1 MCNRYGRKGE
11 MVHRLDSVVGPRH
24 RPLLLALGTMLLSLS
39 VLCVQLALLQAGLVR
54 AQGTLDVC
62 SGCTYESIQEAIDA
76 ADPGD
81 IIRVAQGVYTENLV
95 ITKSLTLEG
104 GYESSG
110 WTRDIELYETTIDGN
125 RSGSVISVT
134 NGCSTT
140 IDGFTITGGFA
151 EKGAGIHVHGSAVT
165 VTRNLVWDNM
175 AAPLAPEF
183 KMDRPL
189 RDGDTVV
196 TGVGEATEP
205 TWVSLH
211 DKMNGAYLG
220 GGQIQADG
228 RFTITVSP
236 SLVGGQTILALGAK
250 CEQDEA
256 VVEGGDASSHA
267 SALLTVGGTEDEG
280 DGAEY
285 PVGLEAKARLLDRES
300 QLDSGGLQGG
310 SLGDQSGTFWL
321 GGGIYVVDS
330 TAIITGNEVV
340 SNTALDFGGGIYA
353 EDSSVTI
360 GTNEISD
367 NRAGAVY
374 PCAWD
379 YGFGGGVALVQGCQF
394 TLENSHIAEN
404 VVLRGGGGVF
414 ITDSTGVVRDNE
426 IVANHSYYDSVSV
439 YGGGVYI
446 QDCSPRIEGNDILS
460 NTLGSEDFPAFGCAY
475 GGGIYLLGSSS
486 VVTDNEIS
494 GNRAVFDPWY
504 GGDWTSV
511 QGGGVFCA
519 HSVSDPSSCVHGR
532 YSEAEVYP
540 TLTNN
545 RVDSN
550 VVRGARDQ
558 RLGGG
563 GGLALYRVGGLVEGN
578 VVTNNVA
585 MADGGG
591 ILAFS
596 YLGYDDDITV
606 VISANAVISNFS
618 DPILSAGAGGMIVGG
633 MTSTITGNL
642 VQGNVGGLA
651 GGLIVA
657 GPRSVI
663 QGNEIVGN
671 RSSVVGGLF
680 GEEAGQ
686 MVVLDNYVAGN
697 TGDVVGGIGAQAVSM
712 VLGHNEILS
721 NTGATGG
728 GVAAGTPAT
737 ITVDS
742 NLILGNHATE
752 RGGGV
757 HVFDDTPYTLTNN
770 IIADNSAEELG
781 GGIYV
786 IDSEGTLVNN
796 TIAENQEGAGEG
808 IYLDGTAE
816 ATILN
821 NIIVSHTYGVYNA
834 GTGTPDV
841 TYNDVWG
848 SSVSDYYNVT
858 PGTGNISSDPWFVDP
873 ENWDYH
879 LWTTSPAV
887 DAGHPDAGL
896 APSLDIDGDSRP
908 MGSRVDM
915 GADEVPFEVWVWKS
929 DMPDPVLPG
938 ELVTYTIRLSNVS
951 EESIGGLVMTD
962 RVPVDTTLHWASDDY
977 EETEGVV
984 SWSIGSLGVGE
995 QVTRTMVVET
1005 NEDLTDGTV
1014 INNGQYGADSEE
1026 LSRPV
1031 MGMPV
1036 ETRVGVP
1043 VLEISKTVY
1052 PDPVRSGGTLTYTLE
1067 VKNNGGIKATGVTIS
1082 DRVPVNTVFDGASD
1096 GGEETD
1102 GVVTWSITELGSEES
1117 VERTMVVMVA
1127 EGLADRTEIENLE
1140 YGVNC
1145 QEVPEGVT
1153 GPAVSTT
1160 VREPVVSIEKND
1172 EPDPVLPGAE
1182 LTYAIEVSNDGG
1194 WEATEVVITDRIPAD
1209 TTFHWASDGG
1219 ELTGDV
1225 VSWTVGSLEPG
1236 NSVERTLV
1244 VTVSGGLSD
1253 NSVIDNDQYGVQSLD
1268 LGPVMGTPI
1277 TTLVGLPMLT
1287 ISKEVEPEVAFP
1299 GGEVEYSLTV
1309 HNEGHHVATGVVITD
1324 RVPLDTEFAW
1334 VLDGGEFVGDEVR
1347 WTGLTVGPGESV
1359 TVHWGA
1365 TVRESLLVGE
1375 IVNESYGTRCSET
1388 SEVVM
1393 GEPVSTPLLRHRRW
1407 YPMVLK
1413 YAP

>member
-1 MCNRYGRKGE
+1 
-11 MVHRLDSVVGPRH
+11 MVRHLSSIAGPRH
-24 RPLLLALGTMLLSLS
+24 KPLILALGAMLLSLS
-39 VLCVQLALLQAGLVR
+39 VLCVQLVLLQAELVR

-81 IIRVAQGVYTENLV
+81 TIRVSQGVYTENLV
-95 ITKSLTLEG
+95 ITKSLTMEG

-110 WTRDIELYETTIDGN
+110 WTRDIELYETIVDGN

-151 EKGAGIHVHGSAVT
+151 EKGAGMHVDGSTVAVANN
-165 VTRNLVWDNM
+165 RLWNNI

-189 RDGDTVV
+189 QDGDTVV
-196 TGVGEATEP
+196 MGVGEATESM
-205 TWVSLH
+205 WVSLH
-211 DKMNGAYLG
+211 DKTNGAYLG
-220 GGQIQADG
+220 SGQIQADG

-236 SLVGGQTILALGAK
+236 ALVGGQTILALGAK
-250 CEQDEA
+250 CQQDEA

-267 SALLTVGGTEDEG
+267 AALLTDGGTEDEG

-285 PVGLEAKARLLDRES
+285 PFGLEEKARLLDRES
-300 QLDSGGLQGG
+300 QLDSGRLEGG
-310 SLGDQSGTFWL
+310 SLGDQGGTFWL
-321 GGGIYVVDS
+321 GGGIYLVDS
-330 TAIITGNEVV
+330 TATISGNDVV
-340 SNTALDFGGGIYA
+340 SNTALHYGGGIYA
-353 EDSSVTI
+353 EKSSVTVVE
-360 GTNEISD
+360 NEIWD
-367 NRAGAVY
+367 NRVGGAY
-374 PCAWD
+374 PCSWE
-379 YGFGGGVALVQGCQF
+379 YGYGAGVALVQGCQF
-394 TLENSHIAEN
+394 TLETNQIGEN
-404 VVLRGGGGVF
+404 VMLRGGGGVF
-414 ITDSTGVVRDNE
+414 ITDSVGTVRDNE
-426 IVANHSYYDSVSV
+426 IVANSTYYDSAKV
-439 YGGGVYI
+439 YGGGLYI

-460 NTLGSEDFPAFGCAY
+460 NALGSEGFPAFFCAY

-486 VVTDNEIS
+486 VVTGNEIR

-511 QGGGVFCA
+511 QGGGIFSA
-519 HSVSDPSSCVHGR
+519 HSLSDLWSCIHGR
-532 YSEAEVYP
+532 YSDAAVYP

-545 RVDSN
+545 RVESN

-563 GGLALYRVGGLVEGN
+563 GGVALYRVGGLVEGN

-606 VISANAVISNFS
+606 VISANSVISNFS

-686 MVVLDNYVAGN
+686 MVVVDNYVAEN

-742 NLILGNHATE
+742 NHILGNHATE

-770 IIADNSAEELG
+770 IIADNSAVEEG
-781 GGIYV
+781 GGIY
-786 IDSEGTLVNN
+786 ILDSEGTLVNN
-796 TIAENQEGAGEG
+796 TIAENEEGAGEG

-834 GTGTPDV
+834 GSGAADV

-848 SSVSDYYNVT
+848 NSVSDYYNVT
-858 PGTGNISSDPWFVDP
+858 PGTGNISSDPGFVDP

-879 LWTTSPAV
+879 LWTTSPPV
-887 DAGHPDAGL
+887 DAGHPDAEL
-896 APSLDIDGDSRP
+896 APSEDIDGEARP
-908 MGSRVDM
+908 LGSRVDM

-929 DMPDPVLPG
+929 DVPDPVLRG

-951 EESIGGLVMTD
+951 EESIGCLVMTD
-962 RVPVDTTLHWASDDY
+962 RVPVDTILHWASDDY
-977 EETEGVV
+977 EETDGVV
-984 SWSIGSLGVGE
+984 SWSIGSLDVGE
-995 QVTRTMVVET
+995 QATRTMVVET
-1005 NEDLTDGTV
+1005 DEGLTDGAV
-1014 INNGQYGADSEE
+1014 INNGQYGADGEE
-1026 LSRPV
+1026 LTGPV

-1043 VLEISKTVY
+1043 LLEISKTVH

-1082 DRVPVNTVFDGASD
+1082 DRVPVNTVFSGASD

-1102 GVVTWSITELGSEES
+1102 GVVTWSITELGSGES
-1117 VERTMVVMVA
+1117 VERTMVVLVA
-1127 EGLADRTEIENLE
+1127 EGLTDGTEIENLE
-1140 YGVNC
+1140 YGVIC
-1145 QEVPEGVT
+1145 QEVPEAVT
-1153 GPAVSTT
+1153 GAAVSTT
-1160 VREPVVSIEKND
+1160 VREPVVSIEKSD
-1172 EPDPVLPGAE
+1172 EPDPVLPGEE
-1182 LTYAIEVSNDGG
+1182 LTYTIELFNDGG
-1194 WEATEVVITDRIPAD
+1194 WTATEVVITDRIPAD

-1225 VSWTVGSLEPG
+1225 VSWTVGSLEAA
-1236 NSVERTLV
+1236 NSVKRTLV

-1253 NSVIDNDQYGVQSLD
+1253 NSVIDNDQYGVWSED
-1268 LGPVMGTPI
+1268 LAPVMGTPI

-1287 ISKEVEPEVAFP
+1287 ISKEVEPGLAFP

-1324 RVPLDTEFAW
+1324 RVPLDTDFAW
-1334 VLDGGEFVGDEVR
+1334 VLDGGELVGDEVR
-1347 WTGLTVGPGESV
+1347 WTGLSLGPGESL

-1365 TVRESLLVGE
+1365 TVRENLLVGE
-1375 IVNESYGTRCSET
+1375 IVNGSYGAGCSET
-1388 SEVVM
+1388 DEVVM
-1393 GEPVSTPLLRHRRW
+1393 GEPVSTPLLRHRWW